1 MHGLD
6 PGGKEAGRVYAIRAA
21 QQSVCQ
27 YTEFQNNTAFVPTAT
42 YAVLNGATY
51 DGIHH
56 YYGRADTYY
65 HIGQAFGIAMNR
77 MVNEMLPPVS
87 NVANTGDSRAR
98 RTFHDCQSLFALPLL
113 LLFLL

>member
-27 YTEFQNNTAFVPTAT
+27 YTEFQNNTLFVPTAS
-42 YAVLNGATY
+42 YAVLNDTTY
-51 DGIHH
+51 NGIYH

-65 HIGQAFGIAMNR
+65 HIGKAFGIAMNR
-77 MVNEMLPPVS
+77 MVNEMLPPLS
-87 NVANTGDSRAR
+87 NVANTGINVVLS
-98 RTFHDCQSLFALPLL
+98 TL
-113 LLFLL
+113 